1 MQKKSIGKL
10 SKFAVPLVSK
20 GRFFREKKTNLRND
34 FQRDR
39 DRIVHST
46 AFRRLKHKTQVFVN
60 TSGDHFRTRI
70 THSLEVSQIAR
81 TLSKYFNLN
90 EDLSETLSL
99 AHDLGHTPFGHAG
112 EEALNKCMKNYGGF
126 DHNIQTLRII
136 TILENRYY
144 KFKGLNLSIET
155 IDGLVKHNGPIKDI
169 AKLNKILGK
178 NFFKK
183 KIYFSR
189 NSTLEAQI
197 ASISDDIAYN
207 SHDLEDGL
215 KSNLFKL
222 DHLRNI
228 PILNKIIIK
237 HIKNLKKHSIDLIIR
252 QIIREIIN
260 EMVSDVIKTTKK
272 NIILNKIKNLND
284 IYKTKN
290 QLVAFS
296 KEMQIFDKKIKNFL
310 RSKMYFHKKVNS
322 KTNYGRKVITKLFV
336 KIKSNPK
343 KYINIKKYSNSNI
356 ERTISDYIA
365 GMTDRYAIN
374 LYNQIK

>member
-20 GRFFREKKTNLRND
+20 GRFFREKKTKLRND

-39 DRIVHST
+39 DRIIHST

-112 EEALNKCMKNYGGF
+112 EEALNDCMKNYGGF

-144 KFKGLNLSIET
+144 DFKGLNLSIET
-155 IDGLVKHNGPIKDI
+155 LDGLIKHNGPVKNLT
-169 AKLNKILGK
+169 KLNTILGN

-183 KIYFSR
+183 KVNFTL
-189 NSTLEAQI
+189 NSSLEAQI

-215 KSNLFKL
+215 KSNLFNL
-222 DHLRNI
+222 NHLTDI
-228 PILNKIIIK
+228 PVLNKIISK
-237 HIKNLKKHSIDLIIR
+237 HKKKLKRYSIDLVIR

-260 EMVSDVIKTTKK
+260 EMVSDVINNTQKK
-272 NIILNKIKNLND
+272 IRLYKIKNLND
-284 IYKTKN
+284 IYRTKI
-290 QLVAFS
+290 QLVTFS
-296 KEMQIFDKKIKNFL
+296 QKMQKFDKKIKSFL
-310 RSKMYFHKKVNS
+310 KHKMYFHKNVKS
-322 KTNYGRKVITKLFV
+322 KTNYGRKVITKLFLQ
-336 KIKSNPK
+336 IKKNPK

-356 ERTISDYIA
+356 DRIICDYIA

-374 LYNQIK
+374 LYNKL

>member
-1 MQKKSIGKL
+1 MQKKSIEKL

-20 GRFFREKKTNLRND
+20 GRFFKEKKTNLRND

-39 DRIVHST
+39 DRIIHST

-112 EEALNKCMKNYGGF
+112 EEALNDCMKNYGGF

-144 KFKGLNLSIET
+144 NFKGLNLSIET
-155 IDGLVKHNGPIKDI
+155 LDGLIKHNGPVKNLT
-169 AKLNKILGK
+169 KLNTILGN

-183 KIYFSR
+183 KVNFTL
-189 NSTLEAQI
+189 NSSLEAQI

-215 KSNLFKL
+215 KSNLFNL
-222 DHLRNI
+222 NHLTYI
-228 PILNKIIIK
+228 PVLNKIISK
-237 HIKNLKKHSIDLIIR
+237 HKKKLKRYSIDLVIR

-260 EMVSDVIKTTKK
+260 EMVSDVINTTKK
-272 NIILNKIKNLND
+272 KIRLYKIKNLND
-284 IYKTKN
+284 IYRTKI
-290 QLVAFS
+290 QLVTFS
-296 KEMQIFDKKIKNFL
+296 QKMQKFDKKIKSFL
-310 RSKMYFHKKVNS
+310 KHKMYFHKNVKS
-322 KTNYGRKVITKLFV
+322 KTNYGRKVITKLFLQ
-336 KIKSNPK
+336 IKKNPK

-356 ERTISDYIA
+356 DRIICDYIA

-374 LYNQIK
+374 LYNKLK

>member
-20 GRFFREKKTNLRND
+20 GRFFREKKTDLRND

-39 DRIVHST
+39 DRIIHST

-112 EEALNKCMKNYGGF
+112 EEALNNCMQYHGGF

-144 KFKGLNLSIET
+144 DFKGLNLSIET
-155 IDGLVKHNGPIKDI
+155 LDGLVKHNGPVKDLT
-169 AKLNKILGK
+169 KFNKILGK

-183 KIYFSR
+183 KINFNL
-189 NSTLEAQI
+189 NSSLEAQI

-215 KSNLFKL
+215 KSNLFDL
-222 DHLRNI
+222 NHLKNI
-228 PILNKIIIK
+228 PVLNEIISK
-237 HIKNLKKHSIDLIIR
+237 HKKKLKKYSIDLIIR

-260 EMVSDVIKTTKK
+260 EMVSDVINTTKK
-272 NIILNKIKNLND
+272 NIKLNKIKNLND
-284 IYKTKN
+284 IYRTKK
-290 QLVAFS
+290 QLVTFS
-296 KEMQIFDKKIKNFL
+296 QNMQKFDKKIKSFL
-310 RSKMYFHKKVNS
+310 KQKMYFHKKVNS
-322 KTNYGRKVITKLFV
+322 KTSYGRKVITKLFFE
-336 KIKSNPK
+336 IKKNPN
-343 KYINIKKYSNSNI
+343 KYINIKKYKNSNI
-356 ERTISDYIA
+356 ERIICDYIA

>member
-1 MQKKSIGKL
+1 MQKKLIGKL
-10 SKFAVPLVSK
+10 SKFAVPFVSK

-39 DRIVHST
+39 DRIIHST

-70 THSLEVSQIAR
+70 THSLEVAQIAR

-112 EEALNKCMKNYGGF
+112 EEALNDCMKNYGGF

-144 KFKGLNLSIET
+144 DFKGLNLSIET
-155 IDGLVKHNGPIKDI
+155 LDGLIKHNGPVKNLT
-169 AKLNKILGK
+169 KLNTILGN

-183 KIYFSR
+183 KINFSL
-189 NSTLEAQI
+189 NSSLEAQI

-215 KSNLFKL
+215 KSNLFDL
-222 DHLRNI
+222 NHLTDI
-228 PILNKIIIK
+228 PVLNKIISK
-237 HIKNLKKHSIDLIIR
+237 HKKKLKRYSIDLVIR

-260 EMVSDVIKTTKK
+260 EMVSDVISTTKK
-272 NIILNKIKNLND
+272 NIRLYKIKNLND
-284 IYKTKN
+284 IYRTKN
-290 QLVAFS
+290 QLVTFS
-296 KEMQIFDKKIKNFL
+296 QKMQKFDKKIKSFL
-310 RSKMYFHKKVNS
+310 KHKMYFHKNVKS
-322 KTNYGRKVITKLFV
+322 KTNYGRKIITKLFLQ
-336 KIKSNPK
+336 IKKNPK

-356 ERTISDYIA
+356 DRIICDYIA

-374 LYNQIK
+374 LYYKL